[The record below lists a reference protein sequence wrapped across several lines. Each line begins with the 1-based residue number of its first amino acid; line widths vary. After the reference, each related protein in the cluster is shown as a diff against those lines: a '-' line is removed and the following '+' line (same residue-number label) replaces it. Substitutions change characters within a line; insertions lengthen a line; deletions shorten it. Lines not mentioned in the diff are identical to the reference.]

1 MCATVEDAYNKIK
14 TGTYDLV
21 LIDVATPAFR
31 GIQLLQRLRRE
42 GNRISV
48 IALSTDLREDRRL
61 TNRALELGVDDLIC
75 KPVGMNL
82 KDRNFRKSLLLAL
95 HGQVQHKQ
103 TSEERTSHRKNT
115 AMGPEERGRMH
126 QSLGKEQRQYMTAKD
141 QVNGKG
147 IAERREEAVM
157 NKRERSPGE
166 SKPKRKHQL
175 IALTCSTGGPQALHV
190 VLPMLPADLRV
201 PMVVVQH
208 MPEGFTGP
216 LAERLNQLSAV
227 RVKEAEEGEV
237 LEPGVVY
244 IAPGGR
250 HLEVAD
256 DQGKGDYIHLTMD
269 PPINSLRP
277 CADVMFHSLKN
288 TSYSEIICVVLT
300 GMGSDGTKGITEL
313 NKHKKIYCISES
325 ESSCVVYGMPKSI
338 AGTGLANEVVP
349 INEIADA
356 IIKKVEE

>member
-1 MCATVEDAYNKIK
+1 
-14 TGTYDLV
+14 
-21 LIDVATPAFR
+21 
-31 GIQLLQRLRRE
+31 
-42 GNRISV
+42 
-48 IALSTDLREDRRL
+48 
-61 TNRALELGVDDLIC
+61 
-75 KPVGMNL
+75 
-82 KDRNFRKSLLLAL
+82 
-95 HGQVQHKQ
+95 
-103 TSEERTSHRKNT
+103 
-115 AMGPEERGRMH
+115 
-126 QSLGKEQRQYMTAKD
+126 
-141 QVNGKG
+141 
-147 IAERREEAVM
+147 
-157 NKRERSPGE
+157 
-166 SKPKRKHQL
+166 
-175 IALTCSTGGPQALHV
+175 
-190 VLPMLPADLRV
+190 MLPADLRV